1 MHLKLGTLVA
11 ALVFATPPAIAQD
24 LPTDQLDR
32 HADTV
37 RQRMLVQSTVGR
49 SVARRNGG
57 GATANQAAA
66 CAKKAQFRS
75 QYGAGHPKVQ
85 QLYSL
90 CRSVGL

>member
-1 MHLKLGTLVA
+1 MNLKLGTLMAV
-11 ALVFATPPAIAQD
+11 LVLATPAIAQD

-37 RQRMLVQSTVGR
+37 RQRMLVDSTVGR
-49 SVARRNGG
+49 GVARRNG

-66 CAKKAQFRS
+66 CARKAQFRS

-85 QLYSL
+85 RLYSL